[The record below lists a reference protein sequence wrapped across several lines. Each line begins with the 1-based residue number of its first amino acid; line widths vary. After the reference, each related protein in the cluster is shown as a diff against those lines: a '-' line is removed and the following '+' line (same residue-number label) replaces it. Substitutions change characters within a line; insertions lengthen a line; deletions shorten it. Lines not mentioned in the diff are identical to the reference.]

1 MQDSYWRRVEEEF
14 GLGITA
20 SDKEER
26 QMKRIGD
33 CWCQTG
39 QLKDKQDRK
48 KYPQLF
54 ALVMCVLSL
63 SHGNSA
69 PESGFSINKSM
80 LEVHGHS
87 LGEDTLE
94 ALRVVKDAIVNS
106 GSVINIPITH
116 TLLMSVKISYQKYQ
130 ADVKAKKKLK
140 EEAERR
146 KRAIEEEA
154 EQLKRKS
161 AEYDEVSK
169 IDEEIKSKRA
179 GITVAD
185 ETISEGNRKLQ
196 IALHQKCI
204 SRSEIQNA
212 QSQIEMRL
220 QRKQTLE
227 REILELESKQHS
239 VTEKKKM

>member
-1 MQDSYWRRVEEEF
+1 MLSVLKNLIKEKCKIPTARHVEEEF

-33 CWCQTG
+33 YWCQIG
-39 QLKDKQDRK
+39 QLKDEQVRK

-54 ALVMCVLSL
+54 ALVKCVLPL
-63 SHGNSA
+63 CHGNSA
-69 PESGFSINKSM
+69 PESAFSINKSM
-80 LEVHGHS
+80 LEVHDHS
-87 LGEDTLE
+87 LREDTLE

-106 GSVINIPITH
+106 GSVLNIPITH
-116 TLLMSVKISYQKYQ
+116 TLIMSVKNSYQKYQ
-130 ADVKAKKKLK
+130 ADLEANKKLK
-140 EEAERR
+140 EEAEKR

-161 AEYDEVSK
+161 AEYNEVSK

-185 ETISEGNRKLQ
+185 EAISEGNRKLQ
-196 IALHQKCI
+196 IALCQKCI

-212 QSQIEMRL
+212 QSQIEIGL
-220 QRKQTLE
+220 QRIVND
-227 REILELESKQHS
+227 RD
-239 VTEKKKM
+239 V

>member
-1 MQDSYWRRVEEEF
+1 MLSMLKNLLKEKCKIPTARRVEEEF

-26 QMKRIGD
+26 QMKRID
-33 CWCQTG
+33 DYWCQIG
-39 QLKDKQDRK
+39 QLKDEQGRK

-54 ALVMCVLSL
+54 ALVKCVFSL

-69 PESGFSINKSM
+69 PENRFSINKSM

-106 GSVINIPITH
+106 GSVPNIPITH
-116 TLLMSVKISYQKYQ
+116 TLIMSVKNSYQKYQ
-130 ADVKAKKKLK
+130 ADLEAKRKLK

-161 AEYDEVSK
+161 AEDDEVSK
-169 IDEEIKSKRA
+169 IDEEIKLKGA

-196 IALHQKCI
+196 IALRQKCI

-212 QSQIEMRL
+212 QSQIEMGL
-220 QRKQTLE
+220 QRK
-227 REILELESKQHS
+227 HP
-239 VTEKKKM
+239 